1 MAAKVLAVPK
11 QQEIQRLK
19 ELGFKKKAVAR
30 TLKCSIT
37 TVKKYWNGGA
47 QDLVFAPVIESPT
60 WTREVNWDEIKSE
73 ASRGTPVN
81 VLWEE
86 LSESGKI
93 NVQYAGFWK
102 QLRKRFPN
110 LPATMHRVFAPGSR
124 AEIDYCDGIDLIDP
138 LTGEI
143 RTTELFVGVLCH
155 SRYVFAEF
163 SLSQKSEDFLSSH
176 VRMLESFGGVPQVVS
191 PDNLKS
197 AVTKA
202 HRYDPVINPAYTRLA
217 EHYDFAV
224 VPARVRTPK
233 DKAVVERSIQ
243 IFQRWYFF
251 RVRHR
256 TFTSLIEL
264 NQSLKEHVDIFHRRK
279 HRIFG
284 RTRGEMF
291 ETEKSS
297 LKALPDNRYNVATYW
312 KANLHPDCHLSFD
325 HNFYSAPHTLRGKQ
339 LDVWATASV
348 IEIYHL
354 GKRVALHARPNTQRR
369 FVTDPKHYP
378 PEHQAYYEATPSWVR
393 DQAEKVGPETA
404 RLISGILGSPYPLK
418 YLRRAQGILR
428 LGKVYGL
435 GNLESA
441 ADRANRLNQNT
452 YPFIERLLKHG
463 RLREAVAQ
471 LAPRRGENPLLRQ
484 QELFH

>member
-1 MAAKVLAVPK
+1 MAAKVFAVPK
-11 QQEIQRLK
+11 QREIQRLRG
-19 ELGFKKKAVAR
+19 LGFKKKAVAR

-37 TVKKYWNGGA
+37 TVKKYWNFSGEEI
-47 QDLVFAPVIESPT
+47 VVAPAIENPT
-60 WTREVNWDEIKSE
+60 WVKAVNWEEIKNE
-73 ASRGTPVN
+73 ANRGTPVN

-86 LSESGKI
+86 LSEAGKI
-93 NVQYAGFWK
+93 SVQYAGFWK
-102 QLRKRFPN
+102 QLRRRFPN
-110 LPATMHRVFAPGSR
+110 LPVTMHRVFAPGSR
-124 AEIDYCDGIDLIDP
+124 AEIDYCDGIDLID
-138 LTGEI
+138 LVTGEV
-143 RTTELFVGVLCH
+143 RETELFVGVLCH

-176 VRMLESFGGVPQVVS
+176 VRMLESFGGVPQVIS

-217 EHYDFAV
+217 EHYGFAV

-233 DKAVVERSIQ
+233 DKAIVERTVQ

-256 TFTSLIEL
+256 TFTNLLEL
-264 NQSLKEHVDIFHRRK
+264 NQSLQEHVEIFHRRQ
-279 HRIFG
+279 HRILG
-284 RTRGEMF
+284 RTRLEMF
-291 ETEKSS
+291 QAEKPS
-297 LKALPDNRYNVATYW
+297 LKALPEHRYHVATYW

-325 HNFYSAPHTLRGKQ
+325 HNFYSAPYALRGKQ
-339 LDVWATASV
+339 LDIWATASV
-348 IEIYHL
+348 VEIYHL
-354 GKRVALHARPNTQRR
+354 GKRVALHARSNTARR

-393 DQAEKVGPETA
+393 EQAEKIGSETA
-404 RLISGILGSPYPLK
+404 RLISGILSSPYPLK

-428 LGKVYGL
+428 LAKVYGSE
-435 GNLESA
+435 NLESA
-441 ADRANRLNQNT
+441 ATRANSLHQNT

-463 RLREAVAQ
+463 RLREVAAQ
-471 LAPRRGENPLLRQ
+471 RTPCRGENPLLRQ
-484 QELFH
+484 QELFN